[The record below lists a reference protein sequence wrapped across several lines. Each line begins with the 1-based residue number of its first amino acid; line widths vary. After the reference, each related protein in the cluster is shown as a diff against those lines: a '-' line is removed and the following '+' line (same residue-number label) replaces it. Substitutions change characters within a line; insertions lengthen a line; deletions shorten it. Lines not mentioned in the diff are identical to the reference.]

1 MASYDSIDKRK
12 LEEEVESST
21 ARKRLRL
28 SDDNGDDDDSSD
40 SPEEEEG
47 TEDEVSME
55 KSSMSQ
61 LNTSEEK
68 LLAKRGHGV
77 FFGDD
82 TCLAIVKATHPRNTI
97 QPCALR
103 LQRQ

>member
-40 SPEEEEG
+40 SPEEEG

>member
-1 MASYDSIDKRK
+1 MASYDNNDKRK

-21 ARKRLRL
+21 TRKRLRL

-40 SPEEEEG
+40 SPE
-47 TEDEVSME
+47 DEVSIE

-82 TCLAIVKATHPRNTI
+82 TCLAVVKATHPRNTI